1 MQWDKKFRDS
11 WTPKCT
17 CPNKRERRKLY
28 QEYEKEYKM
37 NTAPTVPAAITGIST
52 ASYIDNWTFPPVT
65 LQSYGSLAC
74 TTCPDLEKY
83 IRPVNKEEGNNPMNY
98 ATATVQA
105 GTTET
110 QDQRKYLTQRLEN
123 IYYKLEAPLYAQF
136 GLDDDMPPSSPKELK
151 ERIKAGKFTIKGIKA
166 DVDGEDDYDD
176 DGIYFGSWASMI
188 RWRDPSVKAD
198 SEGYEAARKE
208 LMDLRQKT
216 LDTIKIDEPKA
227 GLDAIKALEAWKP
240 TGAAN

>member
-1 MQWDKKFRDS
+1 MLSWMQWDKKFRDS

-74 TTCPDLEKY
+74 TPCPDLEKY
-83 IRPVNKEEGNNPMNY
+83 IRPVNKEEGNNPMNC

-110 QDQRKYLTQRLEN
+110 QDQRKYLTNRLQEV
-123 IYYKLEAPLYAQF
+123 YSDKRDPLEAAF
-136 GLDDDMPPSSPKELK
+136 GLTDDEAPRGPLELS
-151 ERIKAGKFTIKGIKA
+151 ERLKAGKFSVRYLEA
-166 DVDGEDDYDD
+166 DTHPDAYRYWHWTDL
-176 DGIYFGSWASMI
+176 IQ
-188 RWRDPSVKAD
+188 WRDPAAKRDEDGFKKAV
-198 SEGYEAARKE
+198 EE
-208 LMDLRQKT
+208 LKALRQAA
-216 LDTIKIDEPKA
+216 LDTIKIDEPKV